1 MLVSL
6 RTAPALLTGVFALG
20 FLTPLQG
27 AAPSSLAGHW
37 RYDAA
42 RSTELSPW
50 QSFDLTV
57 TIAGDKISLQRRLG
71 WARRDFEDR
80 TDIDLSQPVSI
91 VAAPWWPDNR
101 HLGAYASAEHPKRI
115 RAQWLDEGRILR
127 VSTDQVLATQQGP
140 REVNV
145 LADYKVSASG
155 TQLVV
160 TELRSTRNR
169 PIVYVFNRVS
179 PAAQP

>member
-1 MLVSL
+1 MARSCLVFLLSL
-6 RTAPALLTGVFALG
+6 VAFASPVRAATAPTS
-20 FLTPLQG
+20 P
-27 AAPSSLAGHW
+27 LAGEW

-50 QSFDLTV
+50 KSFDLTI
-57 TIAGDKISLQRRLG
+57 TLAGNTISLHRRLG
-71 WARRDFEDR
+71 WARRDYEDR
-80 TDIDLSQPVSI
+80 TDIDLSQPVSL

-101 HLGAYASAEHPKRI
+101 HLGAYASADHPKRV
-115 RAQWLDEGRILR
+115 RAQWLDDRRILR
-127 VSTDQVLATQQGP
+127 VSTDQVLATQQGL

-155 TQLVV
+155 TQLVL